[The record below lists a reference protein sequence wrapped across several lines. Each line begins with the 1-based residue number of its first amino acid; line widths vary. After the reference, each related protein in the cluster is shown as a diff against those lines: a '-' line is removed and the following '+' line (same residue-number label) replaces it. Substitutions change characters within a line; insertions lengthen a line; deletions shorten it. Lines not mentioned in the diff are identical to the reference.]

1 MVGIHDLLERR
12 SLGRAFVTSDRI
24 EGVRACS
31 FPRHLSDCAGQ
42 VQNIDQHI
50 AILELLAGFDFA
62 YHRMKSDIRNLVA
75 NAKNHK
81 LRAPVCFRESDRV
94 GESRRNGIS
103 ADTNEGKTV
112 AFYEAV
118 NLPEKFIPCQCH
130 LNYLPCVGTAVILA
144 HLPSNDPDN
153 DKT

>member
-1 MVGIHDLLERR
+1 MVGIHDLLESQFLR
-12 SLGRAFVTSDRI
+12 RAFVTSDRI

-31 FPRHLSDCAGQ
+31 IDSHLSDCAGQ
-42 VQNIDQHI
+42 VQNIDHHI
-50 AILELLAGFDFA
+50 AILELLACLDFA
-62 YHRMKSDIRNLVA
+62 YHRMKNDIRNLIA
-75 NAKNHK
+75 DAKNHK
-81 LRAPVCFRESDRV
+81 LRAPVRFRKSDRV

-112 AFYEAV
+112 AFYQAV
-118 NLPEKFIPCQCH
+118 NLPEKFIPCECH
-130 LNYLPCVGTAVILA
+130 SNYLPCVGTAVILA